1 MATITW
7 SIFAVDLAVR
17 VLLCVRVVM
26 RRAAVPTAL
35 AWLVLILF
43 VPLLGLPAYLL
54 VGEVRLGHWRRKR
67 HARVAR
73 GLEERAAVFWQS
85 GAQDWTS
92 SFGPYT
98 HIARLGAVVGGL
110 PALRGNRLHLF
121 GDCDHTLEA
130 LVRDID
136 GARARCHLVFYIW
149 MPTGAGELVGEA
161 LLRAAAR
168 GVDCRVLVDSVG
180 SRPFLRS
187 PLCRRLRA
195 GGVRVVEA
203 LPANPLR
210 LVLARLDLRNHRKI
224 AVIDGWIAYA
234 GSQNVTDSTFGP
246 RRPRGVGPW
255 IDAMVR
261 IEGPAAQALEVT
273 FLRDWMMEV
282 ESEEIDPAAFLPDH
296 PIPEGGSIV
305 QVVPTGPGPGPNAMH
320 EAILTT
326 IYAAREELIL
336 TTPYFVPDEA
346 TRSALVAAAMRGV
359 AVTIVVPSL
368 IDTPITAAAGR
379 AAYQDLLDAG
389 VRMHEFQRGL
399 LHAKTITV
407 DRQLALIGSANLDMR
422 SFWLNYEVTVF
433 IYDSDVA
440 SHLRMLQVEYV
451 SRSAELDADAW
462 RRRPLWRRFLENVA
476 RLASPLL

>member
-1 MATITW
+1 MGTITW
-7 SIFAVDLAVR
+7 TIFAVDLVVR
-17 VLLCVRVVM
+17 VLLCLRVVM

-67 HARVAR
+67 HDRIAR
-73 GLEERAAVFWQS
+73 GLEERAAVFWRG

-98 HIARLGAVVGGL
+98 HIARLGDVASGL
-110 PALRGNRLHLF
+110 PPLRGNRLQLF
-121 GDCDHTLEA
+121 GDCDQTLEA

-136 GARARCHLVFYIW
+136 GARQRCHLLFYIW
-149 MPTGAGELVGEA
+149 MPTGAGELVGDA

-210 LVLARLDLRNHRKI
+210 LILARVDLRNHRKI
-224 AVIDGWIAYA
+224 AVIDGWLAYA

-246 RRPRGVGPW
+246 RRPKGVGPW

-261 IEGPAAQALEVT
+261 IEGPAAQALEVV
-273 FLRDWMMEV
+273 FLRDWMLET
-282 ESEEIDPAAFLPDH
+282 ESEEVDPAAFLPDY
-296 PIPEGGSIV
+296 PIPDEGSVV
-305 QVVPTGPGPGPNAMH
+305 QVVPTGPGPAPSLMH
-320 EAILTT
+320 DAILTT

-346 TRSALVAAAMRGV
+346 TRSALTAAATRGV
-359 AVTIVVPSL
+359 AVTIVVPSI

-389 VRMHEFQRGL
+389 VRIHEFQRGL

-407 DRQLALIGSANLDMR
+407 DRRLALIGSANLDMR

-433 IYDSDVA
+433 IYDSDVT

-451 SRSAELDADAW
+451 SKSAELDAGAW
-462 RRRPLWRRFLENVA
+462 RRRPLWRRFLDNVA